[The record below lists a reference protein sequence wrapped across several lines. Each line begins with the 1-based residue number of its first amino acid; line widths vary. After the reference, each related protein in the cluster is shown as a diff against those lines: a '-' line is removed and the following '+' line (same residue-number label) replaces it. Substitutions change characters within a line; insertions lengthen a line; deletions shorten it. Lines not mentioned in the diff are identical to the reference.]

1 LIVATRL
8 QQQQFRMIVDDFTRL
23 PKPEEWLLFTEQGAK
38 WEIMFSWFVERLELR

>member
-8 QQQQFRMIVDDFTRL
+8 QQQQLRMIVDDFTRL

-38 WEIMFSWFVERLELR
+38 WEIMFS